1 MKSIL
6 IAVQM
11 LCAIACG
18 AQAGAQTTRME
29 AEYYVAAY
37 AEHYRV
43 PVALARAIVER
54 ESNWHVCTISP
65 KGAVGLMQLMPITA
79 QRLGVSDRCN
89 PSQNVSGGVRYLAWL
104 MRLFHNDLR
113 LVAAAYYAGEDKI
126 IQRGL
131 SEIPMS
137 SHMSQ
142 ELEQLI
148 FVNPGMNRRTNSSRG
163 KGMCDEQMFEFGA
176 SDNDLLLNLPSCVGA
191 KRAAPS
197 ANHEPD
203 C

>member
-11 LCAIACG
+11 LGAIVCG
-18 AQAGAQTTRME
+18 AQAHTQPSRME

-37 AEHYRV
+37 SEHYRV

-54 ESNWHVCTISP
+54 ESNWQVCTISP

-79 QRLGVSDRCN
+79 QRLGVNDRCN

-113 LVAAAYYAGEDKI
+113 LVAAAYYVGEDKI

-131 SEIPMS
+131 AYRNPDVLAYVSRIRTAYLRESRNEPS
-137 SHMSQ
+137 GK
-142 ELEQLI
+142 LI
-148 FVNPGMNRRTNSSRG
+148 SGRG
-163 KGMCDEQMFEFGA
+163 D
-176 SDNDLLLNLPSCVGA
+176 V
-191 KRAAPS
+191 R
-197 ANHEPD
+197 
-203 C
+203 